1 MFCKRCG
8 TELIQNAKF
17 CTKCGAPAPV
27 IQPVQQM
34 VKDTEKEQKNTTK
47 KKGFLIA
54 IIIGFVVFVSVV
66 AIGLFVILK
75 ERPEL
80 DNERNQVKNEQEEDD
95 VLSTEEDAF
104 SSEEEAVI
112 DEETA
117 TEAEV
122 ANDEETA
129 TEAEASNDE
138 ETVAAEAEEKQEIPR
153 ILGDDSVEPSA
164 VHKYQI
170 VMEDITWSE
179 AYLKSMDVNGGY
191 LVHINSQE
199 EMDAILAQ
207 ITEEGH
213 ENGIFWIGGMR
224 STTKDEY
231 YWIDTQMNMVG
242 EALNNESYWLDG
254 EPSLYDS
261 SLELEE
267 CYMNMFY
274 VKSSD
279 RWIWNDTILDLV
291 SVAPGYS
298 GKIGYIIEIEE

>member
-27 IQPVQQM
+27 IQPVQQP
-34 VKDTEKEQKNTTK
+34 VAEKEKKQKNTGK
-47 KKGFLIA
+47 KKVVLTALI
-54 IIIGFVVFVSVV
+54 IVFIVMVFAAVIV
-66 AIGLFVILK
+66 AFVI
-75 ERPEL
+75 
-80 DNERNQVKNEQEEDD
+80 VKNPPETEDDRNYVGSEQEQND
-95 VLSTEEDAF
+95 SIFTEEDEAAKDETTVTEDVVET
-104 SSEEEAVI
+104 EETVT
-112 DEETA
+112 EETA
-117 TEAEV
+117 ATEKTEA
-122 ANDEETA
+122 A
-129 TEAEASNDE
+129 TEQD
-138 ETVAAEAEEKQEIPR
+138 IPR
-153 ILGDDSVEPSA
+153 ILGDDSVDSSA
-164 VHKYQI
+164 IHKYKI

-179 AYLKSMDVNGGY
+179 AYIKSMDVNGGY

-199 EMDAILAQ
+199 EMDAILAR
-207 ITEEGH
+207 IAEEGH
-213 ENGIFWIGGMR
+213 EDGIFWIGGMR
-224 STTKDEY
+224 NTTKDEY

-274 VKSSD
+274 VKSSEK
-279 RWIWNDTILDLV
+279 WIWNDTILDLL
-291 SVAPGYS
+291 SVAPAYS